1 MKDPVLPFWPKKS
14 PNVFSNTPQI
24 PQLKAFLLP
33 RPPFITLYHYE
44 NNYFPLYDKTYPKVV
59 VVFIFVFVF
68 FLSWSV
74 Q

>member
-33 RPPFITLYHYE
+33 RPPFITLLPPPPPD
-44 NNYFPLYDKTYPKVV
+44 PLSSL
-59 VVFIFVFVF
+59 FCIF
-68 FLSWSV
+68 FLDFCL
-74 Q
+74 QEGCTFF